1 MGMCLYIEN
10 SCVGRLT
17 IMMVA
22 PVCFAHLELDVEAKD
37 LSRRGP
43 CRLLCRTLFFFLP
56 LGPLSA
62 NSAETGAALCKR
74 GRGQL
79 EPPIGLTERN
89 RFFTLCPFFTELGPP
104 AHRESAEDRSR
115 ALKPR
120 PYRLLGEWVNGQK
133 ADPKVL

>member
-1 MGMCLYIEN
+1 
-10 SCVGRLT
+10 
-17 IMMVA
+17 MVFA

-37 LSRRGP
+37 LSRHGP
-43 CRLLCRTLFFFLP
+43 CRLLCRTLFFFFFFFSPP

-74 GRGQL
+74 GRGQS
-79 EPPIGLTERN
+79 EPPIGLTERY

-104 AHRESAEDRSR
+104 AHRESAEGRSR
-115 ALKPR
+115 ALAAPV
-120 PYRLLGEWVNGQK
+120 PPSSLGEWVNGQK